1 MKGDPS
7 PRLII
12 DILLLICLRGRGSFE
27 VGCVVLSAR
36 CRVLI
41 GRQIGA
47 LSKGFLV
54 GRSTAG
60 HLILLECGQALAGPH
75 SRCQISISCRCSSSS
90 SSSSGGS
97 SCPSAAAYLGYI
109 FTKNNKAVG
118 MTSSPAAGEGCDS
131 SVSGWVGGWGWASH
145 QKNQFRPRA
154 QTEHYSM

>member
-12 DILLLICLRGRGSFE
+12 DILLLICLRSRGSFE

-75 SRCQISISCRCSSSS
+75 SRCQISV
-90 SSSSGGS
+90 
-97 SCPSAAAYLGYI
+97 SCPAAPPPREAHHPARVPPLIWVTYSPRI
-109 FTKNNKAVG
+109 TKLL
-118 MTSSPAAGEGCDS
+118 E
-131 SVSGWVGGWGWASH
+131 
-145 QKNQFRPRA
+145 
-154 QTEHYSM
+154 

>member
-7 PRLII
+7 PQLII
-12 DILLLICLRGRGSFE
+12 DILLLICLRSRGSFE

-90 SSSSGGS
+90 GGSS

-118 MTSSPAAGEGCDS
+118 MTSSTAAGEGYDS
-131 SVSGWVGGWGWASH
+131 SVGGWEGVGV
-145 QKNQFRPRA
+145 PP
-154 QTEHYSM
+154 EEPV